1 MTFGLGM
8 NFGAGGVG
16 EQVEIIQ
23 GQSQSIHLDIDQTG
37 SVQIPA
43 VEASGSALDFTG
55 MTLKF
60 VATDYRK
67 ATVLT
72 VLNDGISHGSGT
84 FTIPLNIDA
93 TSKKR
98 TLRWRLLDVT
108 GGGEVEIID
117 GLFPVY

>member
-1 MTFGLGM
+1 MSFGIGM

-16 EQVEIIQ
+16 GQVEIVQ
-23 GQSQSIHLDIDQTG
+23 GQSQSVHLDIDQTG

-43 VEASGSALDFTG
+43 VDRSGSPIDFTG

-67 ATVLT
+67 LTVLT
-72 VLNDGISHGSGT
+72 VLNGGIARTSGT
-84 FTIPLNIDA
+84 FTIPLNLDT

-108 GGGEVEIID
+108 GGGEVEILE

>member
-1 MTFGLGM
+1 MTFGIGM

-16 EQVEIIQ
+16 GQVTIVNGVSRSVHLEI
-23 GQSQSIHLDIDQTG
+23 GQTG

-43 VEASGSALDFTG
+43 TQSDGAPIDFTG
-55 MTLKF
+55 KTLKF

-72 VLNDGISHGSGT
+72 VLDGGITRASGT
-84 FTIPLNIDA
+84 FTIPLNLDTTA
-93 TSKKR
+93 KKR
-98 TLRWRLLDVT
+98 TLRWRLLEVT
-108 GGGEVEIID
+108 GGGEVEILE